1 MGHNR
6 AIWNNARL
14 KLVQGLL
21 FQVKQR
27 PDYIK
32 SLRIGGNTIH
42 ITDEQATTFLNIIKR
57 ETEAVQ

>member
-6 AIWNNARL
+6 AMWKNARL
-14 KLVQGLL
+14 KLVQDLL
-21 FQVKQR
+21 FLVKQR
-27 PDYIK
+27 PDCIK
-32 SLRIGGNTIH
+32 SIRIGGNTIH